1 MVLEIELQHAE
12 SIHTPRADSNSRIYA
27 AIAERTAIEPV
38 LQVHVIKFLG
48 TYGIEIQIP
57 SATTKDRSSWVV
69 ICRGKNRFVDESL
82 HRDPRHNPTSKLLL
96 GRSIAKES
104 EPCATELEQS
114 RIEETHAQQSKIP
127 ANPVT
132 IRKKKFLLEKR
143 SGMICLPADPS
154 METLFQPKSQNW
166 S

>member
-12 SIHTPRADSNSRIYA
+12 SIHTPRADPNSRIYA
-27 AIAERTAIEPV
+27 AIPERTAIEPV

-82 HRDPRHNPTSKLLL
+82 HPRSK
-96 GRSIAKES
+96 
-104 EPCATELEQS
+104 TQS
-114 RIEETHAQQSKIP
+114 HE
-127 ANPVT
+127 
-132 IRKKKFLLEKR
+132 
-143 SGMICLPADPS
+143 
-154 METLFQPKSQNW
+154 
-166 S
+166 